1 MSFRTSGAVASS
13 SFELVR
19 RSLAQ
24 SGELPFTD
32 TLTAEQIQQAFD
44 AEGISFGQPAT
55 DDGQQPI
62 YTPAVVL
69 WAMLSQALF
78 TGEERSCRAAV
89 IRVALYLVLTGRP
102 ACSTNTGAYCRARDK
117 VTEGVMQRLTQGVAA
132 RCEAAAA
139 EDWRWLGRT
148 VRMMD
153 GTTLSL
159 PDTPENQAEYPQ
171 PNSQAPGIGFPIMR
185 VLALVS
191 LATGLVTHVAQG
203 PYAGKETGETAL
215 LRTLFDELRAGEL
228 LLGDRYFCGWFM
240 LALLQARGIDF
251 VVRLH
256 QLRTADFHRGR
267 RLGTGDHVVS
277 WPKPRQKPDWLD
289 QETYDELPD
298 ELTVR
303 EVKVRVDIRGFR
315 TESLVVVTSLIDPDD
330 VSADDLA
337 ALYRQR
343 WLVELH
349 LRDIKTMLQLD
360 VLRRTTPERVRQE
373 LWTGLLAYNLI
384 RQSMLQSALA
394 SDRLPH
400 ELSFTATLQMLAN
413 GWLVNAVLAPQTELR
428 SLLARLRLAIG
439 HSHMVGNRPDRVEP
453 RAIKRRPSQHDLL
466 TIPRADAIAA
476 LMAGC

>member
-1 MSFRTSGAVASS
+1 MSFRTSAPISS
-13 SFELVR
+13 RSFELVR

-24 SGELPFTD
+24 SDGLPFANV
-32 TLTAEQIQQAFD
+32 LTAEHIQQAFD
-44 AEGISFGQPAT
+44 DEGIAFGQPTT

-62 YTPAVVL
+62 FTPAVVL
-69 WAMLSQALF
+69 WAMLSQVLF

-117 VTEGVMQRLTQGVAA
+117 VTEGVVQGLTQGVAA
-132 RCEAAAA
+132 RCEAAAT
-139 EDWRWLGRT
+139 EDWKWLGRT
-148 VRMMD
+148 VRLMD

-191 LATGLVTHVAQG
+191 LATGLVTHAAQG

-215 LRTLFDELRAGEL
+215 LRTLFDELQAGEL
-228 LLGDRYFCGWFM
+228 LLGDRYFSGWFM
-240 LALLQARGIDF
+240 LALLQARGVDF
-251 VVRLH
+251 AVRLH
-256 QLRTADFHRGR
+256 QLRKADFCRGR
-267 RLGTGDHVVS
+267 RLGRGDHVVT
-277 WPKPRQKPDWLD
+277 WPKPQKPDWLD
-289 QETYDELPD
+289 QEMYDELPE

-303 EVKVRVDIRGFR
+303 EVKVQVDIRGFR
-315 TESLVVVTSLIDPDD
+315 TESLVVVTSLVDPDA

-349 LRDIKTMLQLD
+349 LRDIKSMLQLD

-384 RQSMLQSALA
+384 RQSMLQSAQA

-428 SLLARLRLAIG
+428 SLLARLRLANG
-439 HSHMVGNRPDRVEP
+439 HSHIVGNRPNRVEP

-466 TIPRADAIAA
+466 IKPRAEAIAA
-476 LMAGC
+476 LLARC

>member
-1 MSFRTSGAVASS
+1 MSFRTSTTISS
-13 SFELVR
+13 RSFDLVR

-24 SGELPFTD
+24 SDPLPFTD
-32 TLTAEQIQQAFD
+32 ALTAEQIQQAFD
-44 AEGISFGQPAT
+44 DEGIAFGQPAT
-55 DDGQQPI
+55 EEGQQPI
-62 YTPAVVL
+62 YSPAVVL

-89 IRVALYLVLTGRP
+89 IRVALYLVLTGRS
-102 ACSTNTGAYCRARDK
+102 ACSTNTGAYSRARDK
-117 VTEGVMQRLTQGVAA
+117 VSAGVVQRLTQGVAA

-139 EDWRWLGRT
+139 EDWKWLGRT
-148 VRMMD
+148 VRLMD

-171 PNSQAPGIGFPIMR
+171 PNTQAPGIGFPIMR

-191 LATGLVTHVAQG
+191 LATGLLTHVALG

-215 LRTLFDELRAGEL
+215 LRTLFDELQAGEL

-240 LALLQARGIDF
+240 LALLQARGVDF

-256 QLRTADFHRGR
+256 QLRNADFRRGR
-267 RLGTGDHVVS
+267 RLGTGDHVVT
-277 WPKPRQKPDWLD
+277 WPKPPRPDWLD
-289 QETYDELPD
+289 PETYAGLPE

-303 EVKVRVDIRGFR
+303 EVKVQVDIRGFR
-315 TESLVVVTSLIDPDD
+315 TESLVVVTSLVDPDA
-330 VSADDLA
+330 VSAEDLA

-349 LRDIKTMLQLD
+349 LRDIKSMLQLD
-360 VLRRTTPERVRQE
+360 VLRRTTPERIHQE
-373 LWTGLLAYNLI
+373 LWTGLLAYNLT

-400 ELSFTATLQMLAN
+400 ELSFTAMLQMLAN
-413 GWLVNAVLAPQTELR
+413 GWLVNAVLAPHADLRTRLTE
-428 SLLARLRLAIG
+428 LRLAIG
-439 HSHMVGNRPDRVEP
+439 YSHVVGNRPDRVEP

-466 TIPRADAIAA
+466 TIPRAEAIAA